1 MPNKGRFSRRKFI
14 AAVAAT
20 GAASAAPQGQSAP
33 AENPAA
39 ARRQAAPDTA
49 VPDIVVPDIAVPNI
63 VFPRVFS
70 GRHLGAIAFP
80 LGGVCAGSISLGGR
94 GELRD
99 WEIFNRPDKGNAP
112 SYAFPAIWARAGN
125 RKPVARV
132 LESRYQPPFVGSSGL
147 GTRNAPGL
155 SRLASNT
162 FTGQFPIARVDFA
175 DSSLPVKVSL
185 EAFSPFIPHEPDES
199 GLPVAILR
207 YRVSNPGALA
217 ARVSIAWSI
226 DNPTGRTQAKDTR
239 ANEFRSSSRSSP
251 EVAGLFMNSPELPE
265 NDPLKGSFA
274 LAVLDPASAHVTY
287 LRGWE
292 RSHWWNAPMF
302 FWDDFSADG
311 ELGPEAAEMGAVG
324 ALAQSRTI
332 APGSHGDFTFLL
344 AWHFPNR
351 TPRRC
356 GWSSA
361 RGDEDTLIGNHYTT
375 RFSDAWA
382 AAEYAGA
389 NLATLEK
396 KTRRFA
402 AAIAES
408 TIPGAIK
415 DAATANLSTLVTPV
429 CFRTADGEF
438 HGFEGANDHSGCCHG
453 NCTHVWN
460 YETATAHLFPTFARC
475 LRNVSFGYEMDDAGG
490 IRFRERL
497 PHNGESF
504 GFAAA
509 DGQMGQIMH
518 AYLDWRLSGDSA
530 WLRQIW
536 PRIKKAIEFAW
547 TPNGWDAD
555 KDGVLEGVQ
564 HNTYDVE
571 FYGPNPMCGIFY
583 LGALRAGE
591 EMARVAGDTASA
603 AEYRAL
609 FERGSKWID
618 AHLFNGEYYVQQIR
632 GVAKDKIPP
641 SLISDMGS
649 TDTENP
655 QYQVGGGCLIDQLI
669 GQYLAEVMDLGPLVA
684 PDHIHKTLQS
694 ILRYNYKHSLT
705 DYDNVERTY
714 VLNDEAAL
722 LVCDYGAAPRPH
734 VPFPYYA
741 ESWTGLEYLAAAHMI
756 FAGMT
761 REGNE
766 CVHNVRA
773 RYDGERRNPWD
784 EPECGHHYARAMSSW
799 STLLAISG
807 FRYDGGKQ
815 AVSIKAAPGFRCF
828 WSTATAWGTFH
839 VTPGGAR
846 LRVDHGT
853 LAVRSVSVN
862 GKKST
867 PNTTVAEG
875 QELSL

>member
-1 MPNKGRFSRRKFI
+1 MRRVSRSPSKNDRQFSRRKFM
-14 AAVAAT
+14 ATVAAA
-20 GAASAAPQGQSAP
+20 GAIPNVQSQAEPQPAAPQP
-33 AENPAA
+33 ATPK
-39 ARRQAAPDTA
+39 TA
-49 VPDIVVPDIAVPNI
+49 TVPDIA
-63 VFPRVFS
+63 FPRVFS
-70 GRHLGAIAFP
+70 GRHLGTIAFP
-80 LGGVCAGSISLGGR
+80 LGGVCAGSISIGGR

-112 SYAFPAIWARAGN
+112 SYAFPAIWARSGN

-132 LESRYQPPFVGSSGL
+132 LESRFQPPFVGSSGL

-175 DSSLPVKVSL
+175 DSTLPVKVSL

-199 GLPVAILR
+199 GLPLAILR
-207 YRVSNPGALA
+207 YRVTNPGTTSAK
-217 ARVSIAWSI
+217 VSIAWSI
-226 DNPTGRTQAKDTR
+226 DNPTGRTPAKDTR
-239 ANEFRSSSRSSP
+239 ANEYRASTRL
-251 EVAGLFMNSPELPE
+251 AGLFMNSPELPD
-265 NDPLKGSFA
+265 NDPLKGSFV
-274 LAVLDPASAHVTY
+274 LAVLDPASVQVTY

-292 RSHWWNAPMF
+292 RSRWWNAPMF

-311 ELGPEAAEMGAVG
+311 ELGPEAKEMGVVG

-332 APGSHGDFTFLL
+332 APGSHADLTFLL

-356 GWSSA
+356 GWSAA

-375 RFSDAWA
+375 RFPDAWA
-382 AAEYAGA
+382 AADYGAA
-389 NLATLEK
+389 NLDVLER

-402 AAIAES
+402 SVIAES
-408 TIPGAIK
+408 TIPGVIK

-438 HGFEGANDHSGCCHG
+438 HGFEGANDHAGCCHG
-453 NCTHVWN
+453 SCAHVWN
-460 YETATAHLFPTFARC
+460 YETATAHLFPTFARS
-475 LRNVSFGYEMDDAGG
+475 LREVSFGYEMDDQGG

-497 PHNGESF
+497 PHSGESF

-518 AYLDWRLSGDSA
+518 AYLDWRLSGDTA
-530 WLRQIW
+530 WLRRLW

-591 EMARVAGDTASA
+591 EMARIADDEASA

-609 FERGSKWID
+609 FRRGSKWID
-618 AHLFNGEYYVQQIR
+618 EHLFNGEFYVQQVR
-632 GVAKDKIPP
+632 GTAKDKIPA

-655 QYQVGGGCLIDQLI
+655 QYQTGGGCLIDQMV
-669 GQYLAEVMDLGPLVA
+669 GQYLAEVMGLGPLVA
-684 PDHIHKTLQS
+684 PDHIRKTLQS
-694 ILRYNYKHSLT
+694 ILRYNYKHSLA
-705 DYDNVERTY
+705 DYDSVQRTY

-722 LVCDYGAAPRPH
+722 LICDYGKAERPH

-761 REGNE
+761 HEGIE
-766 CVHNVRA
+766 CIHNVRA

-807 FRYDGGKQ
+807 FRYHGGLHS
-815 AVSIKAAPGFRCF
+815 VSINAPQDFRCF
-828 WSTATAWGTFH
+828 WSTATGWGTFH
-839 VTPGGAR
+839 VTPAGAQ

-853 LAVRSVSVN
+853 LRVRSAAVN
-862 GKKST
+862 GLRSV
-867 PNTTVAEG
+867 PNTTITEG
-875 QELSL
+875 QEISL